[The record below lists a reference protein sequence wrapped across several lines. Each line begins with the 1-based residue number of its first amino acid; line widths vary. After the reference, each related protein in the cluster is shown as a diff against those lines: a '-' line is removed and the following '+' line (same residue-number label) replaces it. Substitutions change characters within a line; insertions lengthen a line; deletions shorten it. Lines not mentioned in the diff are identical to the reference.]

1 MELILVGISL
11 QIISFTP
18 FYFIWRKDCKKIGKN
33 NLAVSLEERF
43 MTWLIVCPIWAVVFL
58 N

>member
-1 MELILVGISL
+1 MELMLLGFSL
-11 QIISFTP
+11 QIIFFIP

-43 MTWLIVCPIWAVVFL
+43 VTWLIVCPIWAVVFF